1 MHKENNM
8 QQVLFQQKDFTG
20 QSCRV
25 CSEMPGHGTGLQR
38 QAAND
43 DCYHDENN
51 PVRLVLS
58 VAGNVIAGTV
68 LFAGLLL
75 LPQIVAV
82 MLG

>member
-1 MHKENNM
+1 M
-8 QQVLFQQKDFTG
+8 QQVLFQKKDFTG
-20 QSCRV
+20 PESRACRNT
-25 CSEMPGHGTGLQR
+25 PGHGTGLPR

-58 VAGNVIAGTV
+58 VAGNVIAGTI
-68 LFAGLLL
+68 LLAGLLL

>member
-1 MHKENNM
+1 M
-8 QQVLFQQKDFTG
+8 QQVLFQLKDLIDADSRF
-20 QSCRV
+20 CRNL
-25 CSEMPGHGTGLQR
+25 PGHGTGLQY

-43 DCYHDENN
+43 DCYDDENN

-58 VAGNVIAGTV
+58 VAGNVIGGT
-68 LFAGLLL
+68 LLLTGLLL